1 MKEFRLKQYI
11 EVFRTVSVMV
21 EDNETEIDA
30 AKKLNEMP
38 ICLRC
43 NETMPGNATVLYDW
57 NYVSDG
63 GIEDLYGETILNA
76 EEC

>member
-11 EVFRTVSVMV
+11 EVFRTVAVFV
-21 EDNETEIDA
+21 EDNETELDA

-38 ICLRC
+38 ICLNY
-43 NETMPGNATVLYDW
+43 NEAMPNDAAVLHDW
-57 NYVSDG
+57 SYVSDG
-63 GIEDLYGETILNA
+63 GIENLYGETILNA